1 MCSGIPILGKA
12 LSAAPQ
18 SPIAPAAVSP
28 AATSDTTPA
37 ELKRRQRSLL
47 SAASALGDPSAAVT
61 SAGAAIGK
69 TALGQ

>member
-1 MCSGIPILGKA
+1 MMCGGASA
-12 LSAAPQ
+12 LPQ
-18 SPIAPAAVSP
+18 SIAPVAVAPAA
-28 AATSDTTPA
+28 TGDTTPA